1 MPQVIGQMPA
11 MVAAPPPPPPT
22 YPAPHD
28 FFILA
33 LVTTMHHLWHPHL
46 DIPGIWLTSDHS
58 CSNGNNDY

>member
-1 MPQVIGQMPA
+1 MPQVTGQMPA
-11 MVAAPPPPPPT
+11 MVAAPPPT

-33 LVTTMHHLWHPHL
+33 LVTHHHLWHPQL